1 MENKNLIRWGN
12 MTREEYLKKYKE
24 WEDSVEDKYDD
35 YSEDEAQYYYKRD
48 EAKFL
53 RNIIEQI
60 FIEQENAK

>member
-1 MENKNLIRWGN
+1 MIRWGN

-24 WEDSVEDKYDD
+24 WEDSVETKYED
-35 YSEDEAQYYYKRD
+35 YPEDEAQYYYKRD
-48 EAKFL
+48 ETKFL

>member
-1 MENKNLIRWGN
+1 

-24 WEDSVEDKYDD
+24 WEDSVEDKYDN

>member
-1 MENKNLIRWGN
+1 
-12 MTREEYLKKYKE
+12 MTREEYLKKYKD

-35 YSEDEAQYYYKRD
+35 YHEDEAQYYYKRD
-48 EAKFL
+48 EVKFL

>member
-1 MENKNLIRWGN
+1 

-24 WEDSVEDKYDD
+24 WEDSVEDKYDN

-60 FIEQENAK
+60 FIEQENAKYASV